1 MKSRWFQ
8 LLITIFIIF
17 SYMQFE
23 YVRYCMECDA
33 GYQEYSYVNAV
44 INIVGDRYLILLVSG
59 ILIVWSIA
67 GLLAVTRNNFYLK
80 LRIGSEHRANVIEV
94 VYAFKYVKEHK
105 GIDPENK
112 DVSNRA
118 DKMVIVANMDVQ
130 KYSLFSWEKNVSLIE
145 GEFPTYKNKGIIVEQ
160 RYAKKNNLKVGDE
173 VKYTIGDQPEVTSL
187 QICGIY
193 KVDSDFEIYDSN
205 EEGTSVYI
213 HSPYNSI
220 YVDYDY
226 IVELLG
232 LEYTASTGSE
242 VYIDKI
248 EHIDAVKTQ
257 LKKMYGDNV
266 EIYDNTSNYLDSECK
281 VVGLMGKTSKII
293 CWMIIIMG
301 GIVLL
306 IIFSFYTIQYQKDTG
321 LFMVLGRSRKWCI
334 GRFAFI
340 GMIYAISGLLLGVL
354 LYCVLGNF
362 ICSIISGIGKNVI
375 INSTDRAIG
384 GYDTPGIFQG
394 FEVRIEMSAFFT
406 LKNIIILLIISL
418 VNWIAF
424 MVLPVVTTVEEN
436 AKKLL
441 NSKG

>member
-1 MKSRWFQ
+1 MIKILFVCHGNICRSPMAEFVMK
-8 LLITIFIIF
+8 
-17 SYMQFE
+17 
-23 YVRYCMECDA
+23 D
-33 GYQEYSYVNAV
+33 
-44 INIVGDRYLILLVSG
+44 LVAK
-59 ILIVWSIA
+59 A
-67 GLLAVTRNNFYLK
+67 GLEHLISISSCAATYEE
-80 LRIGSEHRANVIEV
+80 IGNDTYPPVRRLLNE
-94 VYAFKYVKEHK
+94 K
-105 GIDPENK
+105 GIPFTKREARIFTPADYEESTYIIGMDDENRRDLYRLTKGDP
-112 DVSNRA
+112 
-118 DKMVIVANMDVQ
+118 Q
-130 KYSLFSWEKNVSLIE
+130 KKVSLLLE
-145 GEFPTYKNKGIIVEQ
+145 WT
-160 RYAKKNNLKVGDE
+160 
-173 VKYTIGDQPEVTSL
+173 GDQSEVTSL

-248 EHIDAVKTQ
+248 EHIDAVKKQ

-301 GIVLL
+301 EIILL
-306 IIFSFYTIQYQKDTG
+306 IVFSFYTIQYQKDTG

-340 GMIYAISGLLLGVL
+340 GMIYAISGLLLGAL
-354 LYCVLGNF
+354 LYCVLGDL

-384 GYDTPGIFQG
+384 GYDIPGIFQG

>member
-1 MKSRWFQ
+1 MIETAIIYIKRNKIKS
-8 LLITIFIIF
+8 LII
-17 SYMQFE
+17 
-23 YVRYCMECDA
+23 
-33 GYQEYSYVNAV
+33 
-44 INIVGDRYLILLVSG
+44 
-59 ILIVWSIA
+59 ILIIA
-67 GLLAVTRNNFYLK
+67 TIILGEIIGLLLSNASEKSERDAYLYNGAA
-80 LRIGSEHRANVIEV
+80 LVIEDDNGGFTKSDYDEIRKV
-94 VYAFKYVKEHK
+94 KYVTGLGAWRELIADPVDTENVKEHK

-301 GIVLL
+301 GIILL
-306 IIFSFYTIQYQKDTG
+306 IVFSFYTIQYQKDTG

-394 FEVRIEMSAFFT
+394 FEVRIEMSAFF
-406 LKNIIILLIISL
+406 
-418 VNWIAF
+418 
-424 MVLPVVTTVEEN
+424 M
-436 AKKLL
+436 
-441 NSKG
+441 

>member
-1 MKSRWFQ
+1 MIETAIIYIKRNKIKS
-8 LLITIFIIF
+8 LII
-17 SYMQFE
+17 
-23 YVRYCMECDA
+23 
-33 GYQEYSYVNAV
+33 
-44 INIVGDRYLILLVSG
+44 
-59 ILIVWSIA
+59 ILIIA
-67 GLLAVTRNNFYLK
+67 TIILGEIIGLLLSNASEKSERDAYLYNGAA
-80 LRIGSEHRANVIEV
+80 LVIEDDNGGFTKSDYDEIRKV
-94 VYAFKYVKEHK
+94 KYVTGLGAWREL
-105 GIDPENK
+105 IADPVDTENVK
-112 DVSNRA
+112 
-118 DKMVIVANMDVQ
+118 
-130 KYSLFSWEKNVSLIE
+130 EKNVSLIE

-173 VKYTIGDQPEVTSL
+173 VKYTIGDQSEATSL

-301 GIVLL
+301 EIILL
-306 IIFSFYTIQYQKDTG
+306 IVFSFYTIQYQKDTG

-384 GYDTPGIFQG
+384 GYDIPGIFQG

>member
-1 MKSRWFQ
+1 
-8 LLITIFIIF
+8 
-17 SYMQFE
+17 
-23 YVRYCMECDA
+23 
-33 GYQEYSYVNAV
+33 
-44 INIVGDRYLILLVSG
+44 
-59 ILIVWSIA
+59 
-67 GLLAVTRNNFYLK
+67 
-80 LRIGSEHRANVIEV
+80 
-94 VYAFKYVKEHK
+94 
-105 GIDPENK
+105 
-112 DVSNRA
+112 
-118 DKMVIVANMDVQ
+118 MD
-130 KYSLFSWEKNVSLIE
+130 I
-145 GEFPTYKNKGIIVEQ
+145 
-160 RYAKKNNLKVGDE
+160 
-173 VKYTIGDQPEVTSL
+173 
-187 QICGIY
+187 
-193 KVDSDFEIYDSN
+193 DFEIYDSN

-248 EHIDAVKTQ
+248 EHIDAVKKQ

-301 GIVLL
+301 EIILL
-306 IIFSFYTIQYQKDTG
+306 IVFSFYTIQYQKDTG

-340 GMIYAISGLLLGVL
+340 GMIYAMSGLRLGVL

-384 GYDTPGIFQG
+384 GYDIPGIFQG

>member
-1 MKSRWFQ
+1 M
-8 LLITIFIIF
+8 
-17 SYMQFE
+17 
-23 YVRYCMECDA
+23 
-33 GYQEYSYVNAV
+33 
-44 INIVGDRYLILLVSG
+44 
-59 ILIVWSIA
+59 
-67 GLLAVTRNNFYLK
+67 
-80 LRIGSEHRANVIEV
+80 
-94 VYAFKYVKEHK
+94 
-105 GIDPENK
+105 
-112 DVSNRA
+112 
-118 DKMVIVANMDVQ
+118 
-130 KYSLFSWEKNVSLIE
+130 
-145 GEFPTYKNKGIIVEQ
+145 
-160 RYAKKNNLKVGDE
+160 
-173 VKYTIGDQPEVTSL
+173 
-187 QICGIY
+187 
-193 KVDSDFEIYDSN
+193 DSDFEIYDSN

-301 GIVLL
+301 EIILL

-321 LFMVLGRSRKWCI
+321 LFMVLGRSRKWC
-334 GRFAFI
+334 
-340 GMIYAISGLLLGVL
+340 
-354 LYCVLGNF
+354 
-362 ICSIISGIGKNVI
+362 
-375 INSTDRAIG
+375 IG